1 MPSTKSSRHAPC
13 AVTYGLVLNMD
24 TRTEVAGNVKRK
36 LDKSTL
42 IWVVL
47 GVIIIGIAG
56 LNLWSVFDTPS
67 EMPIAKT
74 SAASVPDFHLTTQRG
89 KPLTL
94 SDMQGKIWV
103 ADFIFTN
110 CPTICPAMTQEMA
123 RLQSEFVAEPVYFVS
138 FSVDPERDTS
148 SVLSRYA
155 QAYGADERRW
165 HFLTGDK
172 AAIYA
177 LAEDGFSLAAGHNG
191 TELLHSTR
199 FALVAP
205 DGNIYDYYDSRSKPA
220 LLRLRRDL
228 KALLEK

>member
-1 MPSTKSSRHAPC
+1 
-13 AVTYGLVLNMD
+13 MD
-24 TRTEVAGNVKRK
+24 THPEAAGNAKRK

-42 IWVVL
+42 IWVGL

-74 SAASVPDFHLTTQRG
+74 TAASVPDFHLTTQQG

-123 RLQSEFVAEPVYFVS
+123 RLQSEFVADPVYFVS

-165 HFLTGDK
+165 HFLTGNK

-199 FALVAP
+199 FALVGS

>member
-1 MPSTKSSRHAPC
+1 MEAQKDSSNKAER
-13 AVTYGLVLNMD
+13 
-24 TRTEVAGNVKRK
+24 R

-56 LNLWSVFDTPS
+56 INLWSVFDTKS
-67 EMPIAKT
+67 EVPVSK
-74 SAASVPDFHLTTQRG
+74 SAVVSVPDFSLTDQRG
-89 KPLTL
+89 QILGL
-94 SDMQGKIWV
+94 SDMMGKIWV

-123 RLQSEFVAEPVYFVS
+123 RLQSEFVADPVYFVS

-148 SVLSRYA
+148 AVLSRYA
-155 QAYGADERRW
+155 KAYGADDRRW

-172 AAIYA
+172 GHIYQ
-177 LAEDGFSLAAGHNG
+177 LAEEGFSLAAGHNG

-199 FALVAP
+199 FVLVTP
-205 DGNIYDYYDSRSKPA
+205 DGNIYGYYDSRSKPA
-220 LLRLRRDL
+220 LLRLRRDVN
-228 KALLEK
+228 ALLKQ

>member
-1 MPSTKSSRHAPC
+1 
-13 AVTYGLVLNMD
+13 MD
-24 TRTEVAGNVKRK
+24 TQTGDTSKVKRQ

-56 LNLWSVFDTPS
+56 INLWSVFDTKS
-67 EMPIAKT
+67 EVQTPKT
-74 SAASVPDFHLTTQRG
+74 TAVSVPDFRLTTQQG

-94 SDMQGKIWV
+94 SDMKDKIWV

-123 RLQSEFVAEPVYFVS
+123 RLQSEFVADPVYFVS

-155 QAYGADERRW
+155 KAYGADDRRW

-172 AAIYA
+172 THIYQ
-177 LAEDGFSLAAGHNG
+177 LAEKGFSLAAGHSG
-191 TELLHSTR
+191 TEILHSAR
-199 FALVAP
+199 FVLITP

-220 LLRLRRDL
+220 LLRLRRDV